1 MCFVAMFAAMP
12 LLAQQFDFGETM
24 SKFAGDTGFAQMFAT
39 PGGWKT
45 LVMLVISCFLLY
57 LAIVKKYEPLLLLP
71 IAFGML
77 LTLEAMKMENA
88 IQADNAGTVT
98 KILVSNGQSVQ
109 SGDPLVE
116 IA

>member
-1 MCFVAMFAAMP
+1 
-12 LLAQQFDFGETM
+12 
-24 SKFAGDTGFAQMFAT
+24 
-39 PGGWKT
+39 
-45 LVMLVISCFLLY
+45 
-57 LAIVKKYEPLLLLP
+57 
-71 IAFGML
+71 
-77 LTLEAMKMENA
+77 MKMENA